1 MPVLARA
8 PESQTLSDLDQLQG
22 AWTSVA
28 GPCEARLLVC
38 GNRYTFEFIGGE
50 IYMGTLELGP
60 DGMDMRIEAG
70 PRDHSGK
77 VALCLHRLEGGVLRW
92 CPGRPGSNRRPST
105 FPLVDDPRYLSFVFR
120 QMRRMN
126 RRH

>member
-1 MPVLARA
+1 MPALAHA
-8 PESQTLSDLDQLQG
+8 PVVQTQSDLDQLQG

-38 GNRYTFEFIGGE
+38 GNRYSCEFVGGD
-50 IYMGTLELGP
+50 IYLGTLEFGP

-70 PRDHSGK
+70 PEDHRGK
-77 VALCLHRLEGGVLRW
+77 VAQCLFRLEGGVLRW
-92 CPGRPGSNRRPST
+92 CPGRPGSNRRPSS

-120 QMRRMN
+120 QLRRLP
-126 RRH
+126 RRL